1 VRRGLGIFVKALGGV
16 EGVDA
21 SVDEA
26 RALTRALRHTGFR
39 EPDPLSFVTAESL
52 QDLWRQISSAAFIL
66 MLLIASVSL
75 GVGGIVIM
83 NIMLVA
89 VVERTREIGV
99 RMAVGA
105 RKQDIRRQF
114 LIEAAMLSL
123 AGGIVGVLVGS
134 ALALGVRG
142 ILNFPSQPGPG
153 IVIVGLLLSAMVGIA
168 AGYWPARSASNLP
181 VVDALRAE

>member
-1 VRRGLGIFVKALGGV
+1 
-16 EGVDA
+16 
-21 SVDEA
+21 
-26 RALTRALRHTGFR
+26 
-39 EPDPLSFVTAESL
+39 
-52 QDLWRQISSAAFIL
+52 
-66 MLLIASVSL
+66 
-75 GVGGIVIM
+75 
-83 NIMLVA
+83 
-89 VVERTREIGV
+89 
-99 RMAVGA
+99 MAVGA

-153 IVIVGLLLSAMVGIA
+153 IVLVGLFLSAMVGIA
-168 AGYWPARSASNLP
+168 AGYLPARSASNLP